1 MTTRWARFV
10 RGWVTAGFAV
20 FVAAFAH
27 VAAGGHAPDWLA
39 VAVSLAFAGIL
50 CVPLAGKTLSLTRL
64 TISVA
69 GAQAVFHTLFA
80 LSGGQGG
87 AITSGHH
94 GTVTFTATQLAEHG
108 SDGAQ
113 PMVLAHVI
121 AAVITIAALRF
132 AETAFW
138 GIVALAKAGMPR
150 LRVPTLV
157 PFAAP
162 APAPAPERDL
172 VPTRLRELAASV
184 SRRGPPALLPA

>member
-80 LSGGQGG
+80 LSGG
-87 AITSGHH
+87 
-94 GTVTFTATQLAEHG
+94 
-108 SDGAQ
+108 
-113 PMVLAHVI
+113 
-121 AAVITIAALRF
+121 
-132 AETAFW
+132 
-138 GIVALAKAGMPR
+138 
-150 LRVPTLV
+150 
-157 PFAAP
+157 
-162 APAPAPERDL
+162 
-172 VPTRLRELAASV
+172 
-184 SRRGPPALLPA
+184 